1 MMLEERM
8 RAPAILVIAHQLRL
22 VKGNRH
28 DDKSAITSYRPEDTA
43 DPRAMP
49 WQKIRQQAQSELS
62 GEKKPA
68 R

>member
-28 DDKSAITSYRPEDTA
+28 DDEAAIAAYRPEDTA

-49 WQKIRQQAQSELS
+49 WQKIGQQAQSELS
-62 GEKKPA
+62 GEQKPA
-68 R
+68 G